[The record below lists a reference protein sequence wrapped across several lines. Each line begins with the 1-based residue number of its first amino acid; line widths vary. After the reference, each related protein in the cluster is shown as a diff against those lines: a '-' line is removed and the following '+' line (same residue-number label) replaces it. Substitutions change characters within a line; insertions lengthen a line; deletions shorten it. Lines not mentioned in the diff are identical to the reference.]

1 MNSTLRNKINNY
13 LISPFLKNISTNQQL
28 KEKLISELNNIL
40 SNESVDALLQA
51 HETAQEIALKIKSDS
66 PEKQFLIIWIM
77 SY

>member
-40 SNESVDALLQA
+40 SNQNVDALLQA
-51 HETAQEIALKIKSDS
+51 HETAQELALKIKSDS
-66 PEKQFLIIWIM
+66 PEKQFF
-77 SY
+77 